1 MNDHDLEQLVDRE
14 LKALPPRRAPG
25 TLLPAVMLAVRAAAT
40 RPWHAR
46 PWMVWPAGWQAASV
60 AALLVLLAA
69 TASVVPALQPYAA
82 PAFGW
87 AEELLTPA
95 VRVVTTV
102 ETFTVAVEIVSRV
115 IGQSII
121 GLLLALFVVMLTTS
135 VVIGAA
141 IGRLALG
148 GAYQS

>member
-1 MNDHDLEQLVDRE
+1 MNEHDLERFVDRG

-25 TLLPAVMLAVRAAAT
+25 TLLPAVMAAVRAAAA
-40 RPWHAR
+40 RPWYAR
-46 PWMVWPAGWQAASV
+46 PWMAWPAGWRVASA
-60 AALLVLLAA
+60 AALLALLAG
-69 TASVVPALQPYAA
+69 TAAVMPAVQPYGAPALA
-82 PAFGW
+82 W
-87 AEELLTPA
+87 VEELLAPA
-95 VRVVTTV
+95 AGVVTAV
-102 ETFTVAVEIVSRV
+102 ETFAVAVEIVSRV